1 MNNTFDIKRFGM
13 LFKKHTL
20 EHGKTYLLSAG
31 VLTGLLFILLGF
43 SSYSSDGH
51 LRINVQIPVFV
62 FISLI
67 TGGIFTSIVFSE
79 LGDKSK
85 AIPTLMLPASH
96 FEKYL
101 VAWLYSYIIFQV
113 IYVGVFYLTDSIV
126 VNMGHH
132 ELEVD
137 KVINIFDT
145 QKNDCWYAFVAYG
158 FIHAFSFFGAIFFKK
173 LHFIKTAIAF
183 FACLIILTLINKP
196 IVSALIP
203 GDIKSIPFQRLDI
216 YDHDRYF
223 NIRGSDGMMNVS
235 LCVLALVVLLLWATT
250 YLRLKEKE
258 V

>member
-1 MNNTFDIKRFGM
+1 MNNTFNLKRFGM

-31 VLTGLLFILLGF
+31 VLTGFMFILLGF
-43 SSYSSDGH
+43 MSYSSGGH
-51 LRINVQIPVFV
+51 LFNNLQVPVFV
-62 FISLI
+62 FMMLI
-67 TGGIFTSIVFSE
+67 TGGIFTSIVFSDF
-79 LGDKSK
+79 GDKSK
-85 AIPTLMLPASH
+85 GIPALMLPASH

-101 VAWLYSYIIFQV
+101 VSWLYSYIIFQV
-113 IYVGVFYLTDSIV
+113 IYICAFYLIDSIV
-126 VNMGHH
+126 VNLGYHD
-132 ELEVD
+132 LEVD

-145 QKNDCWYAFVAYG
+145 QRNDCWYAFVMYG
-158 FIHAFSFFGAIFFKK
+158 FIHAFAFFGAIFFKK

-196 IVSALIP
+196 IINALIP
-203 GDIKSIPFQRLDI
+203 GDVKSIPFQRLDI

-223 NIRGSDGMMNVS
+223 NMRPSGEMMNIS
-235 LCVLALVVLLLWATT
+235 FGVLALVVLLLWATT